1 MIRLLVCSEDKQVE
15 LAQIQLKPGTSD
27 ELLHS
32 FRYIRL
38 SEPVP
43 LEQGLTY
50 VLLMSTQ
57 AADGDHFRD
66 PVSFDGLSP
75 QLNPDLV
82 VQRSLLLRGDSLSGY
97 IDVPAFED
105 LTESYSR
112 YRMPVGPTLRLADE
126 HLANDPRVSN
136 P

>member
-1 MIRLLVCSEDKQVE
+1 M
-15 LAQIQLKPGTSD
+15 KPGTSD
-27 ELLHS
+27 ELIRS
-32 FRYIRL
+32 FRYMRL
-38 SEPVP
+38 PEPVQ

-75 QLNPDLV
+75 QINPHLMI
-82 VQRSLLLRGDSLSGY
+82 QRSLLFRGGSSSSH

-105 LTESYSR
+105 LTNSYSR
-112 YRMPVGPTLRLADE
+112 YRMPVGPTLRLAEDSLADE
-126 HLANDPRVSN
+126 PQTSK